1 MSVLRTTENQ
11 DATMPRHVAFIMDG
25 NRRWAKKHDL
35 QTSDGHK
42 EGSKTAEQV
51 VEWIVKAGIP
61 HATLWALSTENW
73 RKRSD
78 GELKTIFQLL
88 AASPEQARKL
98 REYSVNVDIVGN
110 REAMPFTM
118 RSIVETVER
127 TLHVPNAKFHVHLAL
142 NYGGRDELLQAIR
155 ALAAQGISEPTAED
169 ISNNLYTKN
178 IPDVELVIRTGGDQ
192 RLSGFMLWQSEY
204 AELAFLNVL
213 WPELTE
219 ERFLEV
225 LHNFQ
230 HRRLNL
236 GA

>member
-1 MSVLRTTENQ
+1 MSALPTTENQ
-11 DATMPRHVAFIMDG
+11 DAPTPQHVAFIMDG

-35 QTSDGHK
+35 QASDGHK
-42 EGSKTAEQV
+42 EGSRTAELV

-61 HATLWALSTENW
+61 HVTLWALSTENW
-73 RKRSD
+73 KKRSD

-98 REYSVNVDIVGN
+98 REYGVSVDIIGN
-110 REAMPFTM
+110 REAMPLTM
-118 RSIVETVER
+118 RSIVETVEK
-127 TLHVPNAKFHVHLAL
+127 TLFVPDAKFHVHLAL

-155 ALAAQGISEPTAED
+155 ALAAQGISEPSSED
-169 ISNNLYTKN
+169 ISRHLYTKN
-178 IPDVELVIRTGGDQ
+178 IPDVELVIRTGGDR

-204 AELAFLNVL
+204 AELAFLDAL

-219 ERFLEV
+219 NRFLEV

-230 HRRLNL
+230 HRRQNF